1 MKFLFGDKVK
11 VVGGFYRGIEGIV
24 IDVSPDGKSSYYFEG
39 YVDYETAYAREIKTW
54 INEAEL
60 EKMEK

>member
-24 IDVSPDGKSSYYFEG
+24 IDVSPDGKSSYYFAG
-39 YVDYETAYAREIKTW
+39 YVDCEMGAREIKTW